1 MRKEECVFS
10 GFPIH
15 PGHGKR
21 FVATNFISTK
31 PVLPF
36 HSRRCG
42 VLYDEKKNPRYV
54 SWTKSYRKNNKKG
67 QTDQD
72 NLKRRKRALSNLKK
86 QGSASVR
93 GFHGADAESLRVMK
107 HSVHQAHSAA
117 GAQDKSAAAAA
128 ARSEMKARKDLKKGK
143 AAK

>member
-1 MRKEECVFS
+1 MRKDECVFS

-36 HSRRCG
+36 HSRRCA
-42 VLYDEKKNPRYV
+42 VLYGEKKNPRYV

-67 QTDQD
+67 VSGDDSLKKRKKALNT
-72 NLKRRKRALSNLKK
+72 LKR
-86 QGSASVR
+86 QGGAANVR
-93 GFHGADAESLRVMK
+93 GFIGADVEAIRTMK
-107 HSVHQAHSAA
+107 HSVHSAVHVSKP
-117 GAQDKSAAAAA
+117 GDKSAAAAA
-128 ARSEMKARKDLKKGK
+128 ARAELKARKDLKKGK
-143 AAK
+143 K